1 MVANSLQ
8 PPTLN
13 LLETQTQHVVDIKNI
28 EAALHG
34 IQQIERRLKGALP
47 ALQHARDQG
56 APSLPDDDDVDR
68 GFGQGSA
75 TAPPSAVGSGSA
87 RCCRRARLNGQRH
100 GAHHLLDDDDAALR
114 PK

>member
-56 APSLPDDDDVDR
+56 APSLPDDDVDLD
-68 GFGQGSA
+68 A
-75 TAPPSAVGSGSA
+75 DLDAPSAARDPLAAGSSGPPYSISFSV
-87 RCCRRARLNGQRH
+87 
-100 GAHHLLDDDDAALR
+100 
-114 PK
+114 PSSM